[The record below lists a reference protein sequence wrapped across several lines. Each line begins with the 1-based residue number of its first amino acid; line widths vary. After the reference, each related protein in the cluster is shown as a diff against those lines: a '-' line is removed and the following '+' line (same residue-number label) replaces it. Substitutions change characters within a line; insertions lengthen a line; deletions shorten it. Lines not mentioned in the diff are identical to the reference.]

1 MNRLKNMELLV
12 CSIKGFKRSG
22 TDSKTVQRGSG
33 FFLQAHSEVQEQ
45 AWCRRRVGFE
55 WYVILQGKTIQQG
68 KSRFA
73 LLAVMKT
80 ISVLPYE
87 IFSINTF

>member
-1 MNRLKNMELLV
+1 M
-12 CSIKGFKRSG
+12 
-22 TDSKTVQRGSG
+22 
-33 FFLQAHSEVQEQ
+33 
-45 AWCRRRVGFE
+45 
-55 WYVILQGKTIQQG
+55 ILQGKTIQQG
-68 KSRFA
+68 KGRFA

>member
-1 MNRLKNMELLV
+1 MQHQGVKQ
-12 CSIKGFKRSG
+12 SG
-22 TDSKTVQRGSG
+22 TDSEGVQCGSG
-33 FFLQAHSEVQEQ
+33 FFLQSRSEVQEQ

-55 WYVILQGKTIQQG
+55 RYVILQGKTIQPG

-73 LLAVMKT
+73 LLAVMKA